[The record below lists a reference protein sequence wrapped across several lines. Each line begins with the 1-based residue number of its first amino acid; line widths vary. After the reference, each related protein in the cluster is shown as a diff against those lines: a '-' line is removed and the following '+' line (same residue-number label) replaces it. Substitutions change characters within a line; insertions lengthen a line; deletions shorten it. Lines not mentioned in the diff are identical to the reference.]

1 MQVREKLGYAMAMA
15 VAAGAFV
22 PASASAMEFD
32 LRGSLGQAGF
42 THYVSPVS
50 NPLFNETPYIT
61 TELRPMW
68 LHQEVPG
75 GFATQGDDIDVFAVQ
90 IRVAITDRL
99 GFIATKDGYADVDF
113 DAVLPSD
120 DGAANLAFGLK
131 YAALAMPET
140 NTLVTAGIKY
150 EAPSGDLDMGGISLQ
165 GHGDGFVNLFVSGAR
180 TFDKL
185 GVEAN
190 LGTQIACDM
199 DDDTSFV
206 HYSVHVDY
214 NVLDRVFPLIEL
226 NGFSPIE
233 DGNRTNLGVNG
244 IDLVNLGASNAD
256 TVFTFAP
263 GIRAKLHENVD
274 IGFSYEIPLTD
285 NKDIMDWRVITD
297 FVVHL

>member
-1 MQVREKLGYAMAMA
+1 MQVREKLGYAMAM
-15 VAAGAFV
+15 VVVAGAFV
-22 PASASAMEFD
+22 PASAPAMEFD
-32 LRGSLGQAGF
+32 LKGSLGEAGF

-61 TELRPMW
+61 TEIRPMW
-68 LHQEVPG
+68 LHQEIPS

-131 YAALAMPET
+131 YAAIAQPET
-140 NTLVTAGIKY
+140 NTLVTVGIKY
-150 EAPSGDLDMGGISLQ
+150 EAPSGDLDMGGLSLQ
-165 GHGDGFVNLFVSGAR
+165 GHGDGLVDLFVSGAR

-199 DDDTSFV
+199 DDDTSFL
-206 HYSVHVDY
+206 HYSFHVDY

-226 NGFSPIE
+226 NGFTPIE
-233 DGNRTNLGVNG
+233 DGNRTALGVNG
-244 IDLVNLGASNAD
+244 IDLVNLGSANAD

-263 GIRAKLHENVD
+263 GIRARLHENVD
-274 IGFSYEIPLTD
+274 FGFSYEIPLTD
-285 NKDIMDWRVITD
+285 NKDLMDWRVITD
-297 FVVHL
+297 FVIHL